1 MALAELAT
9 LARHESAEISTG
21 AFDPATDFD
30 DPVKPYSNSIYL
42 ASQHGF
48 GAPQTSPDISENG
61 HFSGRTNEER
71 EKDENSFSWVESL
84 PRRLPKS
91 AAARSSLHALQEWE
105 GYVIEVSETEF
116 VARLTDI
123 TAKVPIED
131 EEAVFPLEEIA
142 DADVKKLR
150 PGSIFRWVIGY
161 ERSGAGTKKRV
172 SQIVFRDLP
181 VVTGSDVQ
189 DGEAWAQ
196 ETLRLLNP

>member
-9 LARHESAEISTG
+9 VARHESAETSTG
-21 AFDPATDFD
+21 TLDPAIDFD
-30 DPVKPYSNSIYL
+30 DPVKPYRNTVYL
-42 ASQHGF
+42 ASQHRF
-48 GAPQTSPDISENG
+48 GAPRTSPDISENG
-61 HFSGRTNEER
+61 YFSGRTNEER
-71 EKDENSFSWVESL
+71 EQDESNSSWAESL
-84 PRRLPKS
+84 PRRLPKP
-91 AAARSSLHALQEWE
+91 AAARPSLHALQEWE
-105 GYVIEVSETEF
+105 GYVIEISETEF

-123 TAKVPIED
+123 TAKASIED

-142 DADVKKLR
+142 DADIKKLR

-181 VVTGSDVQ
+181 VVTRSDVQ